1 MEFIELKEKEYK
13 SFFNDYQ
20 GTFLQSPE
28 MGRVNE
34 QTNNQ
39 IFYLGIKQ
47 NKKIIAASLFII
59 RTNKGRK
66 YLYSP
71 RGLQVDYNNMEL
83 LEFFVS
89 NLTKFAKDKK
99 CYMIKIDPYIELY
112 SRDPEGIKKDGINN
126 YHIVESLNKL
136 GFKYLNFSVQK
147 KWFYVLD
154 INNRSEEEV
163 FNNFRSSVRN
173 NIRKCQR
180 VGIEIEEIKDDFTRF
195 SNIVSETAERKNF
208 AVRDDEYYSLMK
220 KEFKDNLK
228 VMIAKINL
236 KKYLKNLNEELN
248 ELELNFSKIKGEGKR
263 KNHQDYIN
271 NIKST
276 INKVEEIKNEHG
288 EVIDLAASMFLISD
302 QEIIYLYSGSKE
314 EFLFLNAPH
323 LLQWEIIK
331 ETIKRKIP
339 RYNFY
344 GIEDLSDS
352 NIKNRGVYEF
362 KKGFN
367 GNVIETIGE
376 LDLYLC
382 PKEKLK
388 YYLKKIIKKK

>member
-1 MEFIELKEKEYK
+1 MEFIELNEKEYK
-13 SFFNDYQ
+13 KFYNDYQ

-28 MGRVNE
+28 MARVNE

-39 IFYLGIKQ
+39 TFFLGV
-47 NKKIIAASLFII
+47 KKNNNIVAASLFIV
-59 RTNKGRK
+59 RKNKNRY

-71 RGLQVDYNNMEL
+71 RGLQVDYND
-83 LEFFVS
+83 LEILEYYVKS
-89 NLTKFAKDKK
+89 LKKFAQEKK
-99 CYMIKIDPYIELY
+99 YYMIKIDPYIELY
-112 SRDPEGIKKDGINN
+112 SRNSEGEKVDGIDNSHFIN
-126 YHIVESLNKL
+126 TLNKF

-154 INNRSEEEV
+154 INNRSEEEM
-163 FNNFRSSVRN
+163 FNNFRSTVRN
-173 NIRKCQR
+173 IIRKCQR
-180 VGIEIEEIKDDFTRF
+180 IGIEIEEIEEDFTRF

-208 AVRDDEYYSLMK
+208 SVRDDEYYSLMK
-220 KEFKDNLK
+220 KEFEENLK

-263 KNHQDYIN
+263 KNHQDNIN

-276 INKVEEIKNEHG
+276 INKVEEKRNEHG
-288 EVIDLAASMFLISD
+288 EVVDLAASMFLISD

-314 EFLFLNAPH
+314 EFLFLNAPY

-344 GIEDLSDS
+344 GIEDLSDPS
-352 NIKNRGVYEF
+352 IKNRGVYEF

-382 PKEKLK
+382 PKEKFK